1 MTDEEA
7 DVVVNSIQLS
17 DRSDNGDIRP
27 DVSEKIRHL
36 NPGKSQKAAS
46 QHFSRTLQPAVVRD
60 GTLKPGAFKAQA
72 STGAAVAVA
81 PYDRRS
87 GW

>member
-27 DVSEKIRHL
+27 DVSEKIRRL
-36 NPGKSQKAAS
+36 PGKSQKAAS
-46 QHFSRTLQPAVVRD
+46 
-60 GTLKPGAFKAQA
+60 
-72 STGAAVAVA
+72 
-81 PYDRRS
+81 
-87 GW
+87 